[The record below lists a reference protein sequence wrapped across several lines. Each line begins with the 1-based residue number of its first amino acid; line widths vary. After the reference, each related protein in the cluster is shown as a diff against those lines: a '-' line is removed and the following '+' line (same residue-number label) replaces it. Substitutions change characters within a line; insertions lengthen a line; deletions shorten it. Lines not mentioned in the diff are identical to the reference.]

1 MKITKSKLK
10 KIIKEELANERLAG
24 GEKLT
29 TGEFSTTM
37 RKQAA
42 QTQQGLSD
50 EERAMLIGVTDK
62 LKQAATKGN
71 LGQLGMVT
79 TLLKRLDAEL
89 TKLLEK

>member
-62 LKQAATKGN
+62 LKQAATINK
-71 LGQLGMVT
+71 
-79 TLLKRLDAEL
+79 LKKSENVMMTWIRQSSLQV
-89 TKLLEK
+89 